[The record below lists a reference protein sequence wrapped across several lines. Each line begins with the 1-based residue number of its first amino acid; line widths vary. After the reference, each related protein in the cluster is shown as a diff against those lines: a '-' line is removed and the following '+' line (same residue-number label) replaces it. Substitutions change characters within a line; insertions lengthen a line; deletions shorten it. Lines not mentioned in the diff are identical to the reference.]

1 MAQLLTPTA
10 AKHAPH
16 CAVVVVEGATVA
28 SLVAEPAAMLVI
40 GLILSMPAIGLFGWL
55 IFALAVYALAV
66 PPCCLPVIRE

>member
-28 SLVAEPAAMLVI
+28 SLVAETAAMLVI
-40 GLILSMPAIGLFGWL
+40 GLILSMLAIGLF
-55 IFALAVYALAV
+55 
-66 PPCCLPVIRE
+66 